1 MIIGLD
7 DVFWQTKSRLTLFD
21 QDAYGDT
28 PLHDAIAKER
38 NEIVKLLIDAG
49 ADLRIPN
56 DRGFNALHHGAL
68 KGNAGYVICI
78 TY

>member
-1 MIIGLD
+1 MVIEAGSKKID
-7 DVFWQTKSRLTLFD
+7 YFINSTFQIP

-49 ADLRIPN
+49 ANLMIPN

-68 KGNAGYVICI
+68 KGNAG
-78 TY
+78 

>member
-1 MIIGLD
+1 MFSLIFLN
-7 DVFWQTKSRLTLFD
+7 VLLKCLNFN

-49 ADLRIPN
+49 ADLKIPN

-68 KGNAGYVICI
+68 KGNSG
-78 TY
+78 